1 MKKVIIPNSPA
12 QHNQWVE
19 KLNAAGASYSLVDVQ
34 GRVGIELTAQDAA
47 SVLGIGAAKP
57 APKKTTMP
65 LWARL
70 SIFAVIGL
78 SLVAIF
84 SVGDEAPD
92 TAPAPAE
99 EVQPDSA
106 TLRRQSIEAQ
116 FSSWD
121 GSHIAVTRSIK
132 KSMNDPKSY
141 DHVETTYADRG
152 DYIQVRTR
160 FRGKNAFGGVVINTV
175 NAKVSLQGQVL
186 DISLEE

>member
-19 KLNAAGASYSLVDVQ
+19 KLNAAGASYTLVDVQ

-57 APKKTTMP
+57 AEKKPTMP

-70 SIFAVIGL
+70 SILAVIGL

-84 SVGDEAPD
+84 SVGDEDAA
-92 TAPAPAE
+92 TATAPAE

-116 FSSWD
+116 FSAWD